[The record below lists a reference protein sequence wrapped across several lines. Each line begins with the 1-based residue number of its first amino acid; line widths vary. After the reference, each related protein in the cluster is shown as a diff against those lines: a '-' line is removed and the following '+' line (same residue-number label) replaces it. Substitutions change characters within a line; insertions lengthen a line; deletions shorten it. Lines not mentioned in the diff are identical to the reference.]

1 MIRVQTQDFNVN
13 DEYQALV
20 TNNSADGAIVTFVG
34 QVRDQNL
41 GQDVVG
47 LHLEHYPGMTEK
59 ALEKIAQQAF
69 ERWELGKVT
78 IIHRVGDLMLGDQ
91 IVFIG
96 VTSKHRKNAF
106 EACEFIIDYLKVS
119 APFWKKE
126 LTTQGQTWLD
136 ARESDEQQVNKWS

>member
-1 MIRVQTQDFNVN
+1 MIRVQTQDFDVN
-13 DEYQALV
+13 DEYQVLV

-119 APFWKKE
+119 APFWKRE

>member
-1 MIRVQTQDFNVN
+1 MIRVQTQDFSVN

>member
-13 DEYQALV
+13 DEYLALV

-41 GQDVVG
+41 GQDIVG

-78 IIHRVGDLMLGDQ
+78 IIHRIGDLMLGDQ